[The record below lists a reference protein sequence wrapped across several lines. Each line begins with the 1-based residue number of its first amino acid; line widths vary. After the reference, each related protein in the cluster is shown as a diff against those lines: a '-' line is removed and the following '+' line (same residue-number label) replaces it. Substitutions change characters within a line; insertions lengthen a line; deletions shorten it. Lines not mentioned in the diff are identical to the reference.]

1 MNDIIFLSYDETNAE
16 KNWHAL
22 RCRFPHAQRVHG
34 IKGVKQ
40 AHQKAAQL
48 ARSEFFFIVDA
59 DNEIHDD
66 FSFEVSF
73 PVEKDTLYVWRC
85 LNPVND
91 LVYGFG
97 GVKLYNKFLL
107 LELQRPTSLDVATT
121 VAAKYKPVFMTA
133 STTAFNSSPYEAWR
147 GAFRECTKLTINVHG
162 GKGDKESQKR
172 LDNWCQQG
180 ADRPNGPACMHG
192 ARQGQQ
198 YALAN
203 LNQHENLSLINDFD
217 WLKSYFQSH
226 SPMPSGVLRFSTL

>member
-1 MNDIIFLSYDETNAE
+1 VNDIIFLSYDETNAE

-22 RCRFPHAQRVHG
+22 RARFPHAQRVHG

-48 ARSEFFFIVDA
+48 AQSDFFFIVDG
-59 DNEIHDD
+59 DNEIHDA

-107 LELQRPTSLDVATT
+107 LELQKPTSVDVATS
-121 VAAKYKPVFMTA
+121 VAPKYKPVFTTA
-133 STTAFNSSPYEAWR
+133 STTAFNASSYEAWR
-147 GAFRECTKLTINVHG
+147 GAFRESTKLTINVHSG
-162 GKGDKESQKR
+162 TGDKASLGRLES
-172 LDNWCQQG
+172 WCQQG
-180 ADRPNGPACMHG
+180 ANRPNGKACLLG
-192 ARQGQQ
+192 AQQGQQ
-198 YALAN
+198 YALSN
-203 LNQHENLSLINDFD
+203 LHNHEKLSLINDFD
-217 WLKSYFQSH
+217 WLKSYFQTH
-226 SPMPSGVLRFSTL
+226 ANLPSEVLPFPKL